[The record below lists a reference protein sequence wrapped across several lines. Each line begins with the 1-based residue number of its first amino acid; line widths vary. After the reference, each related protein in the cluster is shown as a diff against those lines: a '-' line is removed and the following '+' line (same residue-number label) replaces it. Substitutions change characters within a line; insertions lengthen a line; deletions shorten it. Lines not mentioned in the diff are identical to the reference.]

1 MCGIA
6 GIVRTDGRPVEGTVL
21 ARMAARLVHRGP
33 DQEGMWLSCEK
44 GAVPFSG
51 RSEKGTVPF
60 SPGGGATEMGT
71 VPFSQQREKGT
82 APISCGLAVRRLAV
96 IDPAGSRQPVA
107 NEDGTVR
114 LAYNG
119 EVYNFRDLREGLA
132 ARGHTLR
139 SAGDSEVL
147 VHLYEDH
154 GPEMLSHLVGMF
166 AFAIWDA
173 ARQRLLLARDRLGQK
188 PLYWSRT
195 PAGLAFASEPAALLE
210 CPDVPRTADRR
221 AIGAFLRFGYVPAPA
236 TGFAGIQKLP
246 PAHYLV
252 FDAAPGRVQG
262 PTRYWDIPRSPAE
275 ENTSAEEWRERLL
288 ATLSAA
294 VKSQLVADVPLGV
307 LLSGGLDSSAITA
320 LAATEAGEPL
330 RTFAVRFA
338 EAGWDESAHAREVAQ
353 RFGAE
358 HTEVRVEPRCLEALP
373 ELVERHGEP
382 FADSSSIAMYY
393 LAREARR
400 GITVALSGDGG
411 DESFG
416 GYPRHGAMMMS
427 ERMGPGLRRML
438 ARIGRRMQPH
448 PGRKSRWNAARRF
461 LAALDL
467 EPLPRYL
474 AWRSLFGPFAPWLE
488 GRAVALGDRA
498 AGKTARRA
506 NAIDN
511 SGGLLSPDFAAA
523 ALADDPLALWLAAI
537 AGLDSRP
544 WVDRAM
550 AIDLA
555 DYLPNDC
562 LAKVDIASMRHSLEV
577 RSPFLDHRVVELAR
591 RMPVGLKWRPR
602 VGRQPQGKAILRDLF
617 GEKGAVPFSDS
628 GKGGCPLFSAS
639 AGEAG
644 NGDSPLFATARKG
657 SSPHFR
663 LPHSVLARGK
673 MGFGVP
679 VSEWLAG
686 EHAEWM
692 RGILLDPASMRR
704 NLFARQPLEDM
715 IRAHTDRRADH
726 GERLWALVCLEL
738 WFRAFNV

>member
-6 GIVRTDGRPVEGTVL
+6 GIVRSDGRPVENAVL
-21 ARMAARLVHRGP
+21 ARMAARLIHRGP
-33 DQEGMWLSCEK
+33 DQEGLWLS
-44 GAVPFSG
+44 G
-51 RSEKGTVPF
+51 EKGTD
-60 SPGGGATEMGT
+60 
-71 VPFSQQREKGT
+71 
-82 APISCGLAVRRLAV
+82 PISCGLAVRRLAV
-96 IDPAGSRQPVA
+96 IDPAGSRQPLS
-107 NEDGTVR
+107 NEGGTAR

-154 GPEMLSHLVGMF
+154 GPEMLAHLVGMF
-166 AFAIWDA
+166 AFAVWDA

-195 PAGLAFASEPAALLE
+195 QSGLAFASEPAALLE
-210 CPDVPRTADRR
+210 CPDVPREADRR
-221 AIGAFLRFGYVPAPA
+221 AIGQFLRFGYVPAPA

-252 FDAAPGRVQG
+252 FDAASGRVEG
-262 PTRYWDIPRSPAE
+262 PTRYWDIPRGPADTG
-275 ENTSAEEWRERLL
+275 TSAAEWRERLL
-288 ATLSAA
+288 ATLSGA

-320 LAATEAGEPL
+320 LAAESGAGPL
-330 RTFAVRFA
+330 RTFTVRFA
-338 EAGWDESAHAREVAQ
+338 EAGWDESAYAREVAH
-353 RFGAE
+353 RFGAR
-358 HTEVRVEPRCLEALP
+358 HTEVRIEPRCLEALP

-382 FADSSSIAMYY
+382 FADSSAIAMYY

-427 ERMGPGLRRML
+427 ERMGPGLRRLL

-474 AWRSLFGPFAPWLE
+474 AWRSLFWPFAPWLE
-488 GRAVALGDRA
+488 GRAVGSLAH
-498 AGKTARRA
+498 RA
-506 NAIDN
+506 NATD
-511 SGGLLSPDFAAA
+511 SGGGLLAPDFAAD
-523 ALADDPLALWLAAI
+523 ALADDPLAPWLAAV

-602 VGRQPQGKAILRDLF
+602 VGRPPQGKAILR
-617 GEKGAVPFSDS
+617 
-628 GKGGCPLFSAS
+628 
-639 AGEAG
+639 EAMR
-644 NGDSPLFATARKG
+644 DILPG
-657 SSPHFR
+657 SI
-663 LPHSVLARGK
+663 LTRGK

-692 RGILLDPASMRR
+692 RGILLDPASLGRG
-704 NLFARQPLEDM
+704 LFARQPLEDM

>member
-6 GIVRTDGRPVEGTVL
+6 GIVRTDGRPVDPAVL
-21 ARMAARLVHRGP
+21 ARMAARLTHRGP
-33 DQEGMWLSCEK
+33 DQEGLWLSGEK

-60 SPGGGATEMGT
+60 SPGGRATEMGT

-96 IDPAGSRQPVA
+96 IDPAGSRQPLS
-107 NEDGTVR
+107 NESGTVW

-119 EVYNFRDLREGLA
+119 EVYNFRDLREGLSS
-132 ARGHTLR
+132 RGHTLR

-154 GPEMLSHLVGMF
+154 GPKMLAPLVGMF

-173 ARQRLLLARDRLGQK
+173 GRQRLLLARDRLGQK

-195 PAGLAFASEPAALLE
+195 PAGLAFASEPASLLE
-210 CPDVPRTADRR
+210 CPDVPREVDRR
-221 AIGAFLRFGYVPAPA
+221 ALGAFLRFGYVPAPA

-246 PAHYLV
+246 PAHYLI
-252 FDAAPGRVQG
+252 FDAAAAAVHG
-262 PTRYWDIPRSPAE
+262 PTRYWDIPRGPAD

-288 ATLSAA
+288 TTLSEA

-320 LAATEAGEPL
+320 LAAAGATTPL
-330 RTFAVRFA
+330 RTFTVRFA
-338 EAGWDESAHAREVAQ
+338 EAGWDESAYAREVAH

-382 FADSSSIAMYY
+382 FADSSAVAMYY

-400 GITVALSGDGG
+400 QITVALSGDGG

-427 ERMGPGLRRML
+427 ERMGPALRRLL
-438 ARIGRRMQPH
+438 ARIGRRMHPH

-461 LAALDL
+461 FSALDL

-474 AWRSLFGPFAPWLE
+474 AWRSLFLLAP
-488 GRAVALGDRA
+488 GA
-498 AGKTARRA
+498 APLLAPHG
-506 NAIDN
+506 N
-511 SGGLLSPDFAAA
+511 GGLLTPDFAVD
-523 ALADDPLALWLAAI
+523 ALADDPLAPWLAAI

-550 AIDLA
+550 AIDLQ

-591 RMPVGLKWRPR
+591 RMPAKLKWRSR
-602 VGRQPQGKAILRDLF
+602 VGRQPQGKVILR
-617 GEKGAVPFSDS
+617 E
-628 GKGGCPLFSAS
+628 LFSAQRQGEVADCGLRIADCGLNGARLGLFFFNSQS
-639 AGEAG
+639 AIR
-644 NGDSPLFATARKG
+644 NPQFPLPPAI
-657 SSPHFR
+657 
-663 LPHSVLARGK
+663 LQRGK

-692 RGILLDPASMRR
+692 RGILLDPASRR
-704 NLFARQPLEDM
+704 RGLFARQPLEDM

-738 WFRAFNV
+738 WFTTFNM

>member
-6 GIVRTDGRPVEGTVL
+6 GIVRTDGRPVDPAVL
-21 ARMAARLVHRGP
+21 ARMAARLAHRGP
-33 DQEGMWLSCEK
+33 DQEGMWLSGEK

-71 VPFSQQREKGT
+71 

-96 IDPAGSRQPVA
+96 IDPGGSRQPLS
-107 NEDGTVR
+107 NESGTVW

-119 EVYNFRDLREGLA
+119 EVYNFRDLREGLSS
-132 ARGHTLR
+132 RGHTLR

-154 GPEMLSHLVGMF
+154 GPKMLAPLVGMF

-173 ARQRLLLARDRLGQK
+173 GQRRLLLARDRLGQK

-195 PAGLAFASEPAALLE
+195 PAGLAWASEPASLLE
-210 CPDVPRTADRR
+210 CPDVPREVDRR
-221 AIGAFLRFGYVPAPA
+221 ALGAFLRFGYVPAPA
-236 TGFAGIQKLP
+236 TGFAGIHKLP
-246 PAHYLV
+246 PAHYLI
-252 FDAAPGRVQG
+252 FDAATAAVQG
-262 PTRYWDIPRSPAE
+262 PTRYWDIPRGPAD
-275 ENTSAEEWRERLL
+275 ENASAEEWRERLL
-288 ATLSAA
+288 ATLSEA

-307 LLSGGLDSSAITA
+307 LLSGGLDSSAIAA
-320 LAATEAGEPL
+320 LAAAGATPTL
-330 RTFAVRFA
+330 RTFTVRFA
-338 EAGWDESAHAREVAQ
+338 EAGWDESVYAREVAH

-382 FADSSSIAMYY
+382 FADSSAVAMYY

-400 GITVALSGDGG
+400 EITVALSGDGG
-411 DESFG
+411 DESLG

-427 ERMGPGLRRML
+427 ERMGPGLRRL
-438 ARIGRRMQPH
+438 LVRIGRRMHPH

-461 LAALDL
+461 FSALDL
-467 EPLPRYL
+467 EPLSRYL
-474 AWRSLFGPFAPWLE
+474 AWRSLFLPAPH
-488 GRAVALGDRA
+488 G
-498 AGKTARRA
+498 
-506 NAIDN
+506 N
-511 SGGLLSPDFAAA
+511 GGLLADDFAAD
-523 ALADDPLALWLAAI
+523 ALADDPLAPWLAAI

-550 AIDLA
+550 AIDLQ

-562 LAKVDIASMRHSLEV
+562 LAKVDIASMRHGLEV

-591 RMPVGLKWRPR
+591 QMPATLKWRLR
-602 VGRQPQGKAILRDLF
+602 VGRPPQGKAILREAMRDLLP
-617 GEKGAVPFSDS
+617 GAI
-628 GKGGCPLFSAS
+628 
-639 AGEAG
+639 
-644 NGDSPLFATARKG
+644 
-657 SSPHFR
+657 
-663 LPHSVLARGK
+663 LARGK

-692 RGILLDPASMRR
+692 RGILLDPASQRR
-704 NLFARQPLEDM
+704 GLFARQPLEDM

-738 WFRAFNV
+738 WFTTFNM

>member
-1 MCGIA
+1 MPPS
-6 GIVRTDGRPVEGTVL
+6 V
-21 ARMAARLVHRGP
+21 
-33 DQEGMWLSCEK
+33 
-44 GAVPFSG
+44 
-51 RSEKGTVPF
+51 
-60 SPGGGATEMGT
+60 
-71 VPFSQQREKGT
+71 
-82 APISCGLAVRRLAV
+82 GLAVRRLAV
-96 IDPAGSRQPVA
+96 IDPAGSRQPLA
-107 NEDGTVR
+107 NEDGAIR

-119 EVYNFRDLREGLA
+119 EVYNYRDLRADLSS
-132 ARGHTLR
+132 RGHTLL

-154 GPEMLSHLVGMF
+154 GPAMLAHLVGMF

-210 CPDVPRTADRR
+210 CPDVPRGVDRR

-252 FDAAPGRVQG
+252 FDAATGRVEG
-262 PTRYWDIPRSPAE
+262 PMRYWDIPRGPAD
-275 ENTSAEEWRERLL
+275 ENTSAEDWRERLR
-288 ATLSAA
+288 ATLSEA
-294 VKSQLVADVPLGV
+294 VRSQLAADVPLGV
-307 LLSGGLDSSAITA
+307 LLSGGLDSSAVTA
-320 LAATEAGEPL
+320 LAAAGASAPL
-330 RTFAVRFA
+330 RTFTVRFA
-338 EAGWDESAHAREVAQ
+338 EAGWDESAYAREVAR
-353 RFGAE
+353 RFATE

-373 ELVERHGEP
+373 ELVLRHGEP
-382 FADSSSIAMYY
+382 FADSSAVAMYY

-427 ERMGPGLRRML
+427 ERMGPALRRML

-461 LAALDL
+461 FAALDL

-488 GRAVALGDRA
+488 GRAVGSLAH
-498 AGKTARRA
+498 RA
-506 NAIDN
+506 NATDN
-511 SGGLLSPDFAAA
+511 GGGLLAPDFAANS
-523 ALADDPLALWLAAI
+523 LADDPLAPWLGAI

-550 AIDLA
+550 AIDLQ

-562 LAKVDIASMRHSLEV
+562 LAKVDIASMRHGLEV

-591 RMPVGLKWRPR
+591 RMPAELKWRAR
-602 VGRQPQGKAILRDLF
+602 LGRPPQGKVILR
-617 GEKGAVPFSDS
+617 E
-628 GKGGCPLFSAS
+628 LFSAQRGEELRIANCGLRIEKEDARMRAGQS
-639 AGEAG
+639 AIRNPQSAIG
-644 NGDSPLFATARKG
+644 
-657 SSPHFR
+657 H
-663 LPHSVLARGK
+663 LPTLPPAILQRGK

-692 RGILLDPASMRR
+692 RGILLDPASQRR
-704 NLFARQPLEDM
+704 GLFARRPLEEM

-738 WFRAFNV
+738 WFRTFGL

>member
-6 GIVRTDGRPVEGTVL
+6 GIVRTDGRPVDPAVL
-21 ARMAARLVHRGP
+21 ARMAARLAHRGP
-33 DQEGMWLSCEK
+33 DQEGMWLSGEK

-51 RSEKGTVPF
+51 RLEKGTVPF
-60 SPGGGATEMGT
+60 SPGGGATEM
-71 VPFSQQREKGT
+71 GT

-96 IDPAGSRQPVA
+96 IDPGGSRQPLS
-107 NEDGTVR
+107 NESGTVW

-119 EVYNFRDLREGLA
+119 EVYNFRDLREGLSS
-132 ARGHTLR
+132 RGHTLR

-154 GPEMLSHLVGMF
+154 GPKMLAPLVGMF

-173 ARQRLLLARDRLGQK
+173 GQRRLLLARDRLGQK

-195 PAGLAFASEPAALLE
+195 PAGLAWASEPASLLE
-210 CPDVPRTADRR
+210 CPDVPREVDRR
-221 AIGAFLRFGYVPAPA
+221 ALGAFLRFGYVPAPA
-236 TGFAGIQKLP
+236 TGFAGIHKLP
-246 PAHYLV
+246 PAHYLI
-252 FDAAPGRVQG
+252 FDAATAAVQG
-262 PTRYWDIPRSPAE
+262 PTRYWDIPRGPAD
-275 ENTSAEEWRERLL
+275 ENASAEEWRERLL
-288 ATLSAA
+288 ATLSEA

-307 LLSGGLDSSAITA
+307 LLSGGLDSSAIAA
-320 LAATEAGEPL
+320 LAAAGATPTL
-330 RTFAVRFA
+330 RTFTVRFA
-338 EAGWDESAHAREVAQ
+338 EAGWDESVYAREVAH

-382 FADSSSIAMYY
+382 FADSSAVAMYY

-400 GITVALSGDGG
+400 EITVALSGDGG
-411 DESFG
+411 DESLG

-427 ERMGPGLRRML
+427 ERMGPGLRRL
-438 ARIGRRMQPH
+438 LVRIGRRMHPH

-461 LAALDL
+461 FSALDL
-467 EPLPRYL
+467 EPLSRYL
-474 AWRSLFGPFAPWLE
+474 AWRSLFLPAPH
-488 GRAVALGDRA
+488 G
-498 AGKTARRA
+498 
-506 NAIDN
+506 N
-511 SGGLLSPDFAAA
+511 GGLLADDFAAD
-523 ALADDPLALWLAAI
+523 ALADDPLAPWLAAI

-550 AIDLA
+550 AIDLQ

-562 LAKVDIASMRHSLEV
+562 LAKVDIASMRHGLEV

-591 RMPVGLKWRPR
+591 QMPATLKWRLR
-602 VGRQPQGKAILRDLF
+602 VGRPPQGKAILREAMRDLLP
-617 GEKGAVPFSDS
+617 GAI
-628 GKGGCPLFSAS
+628 
-639 AGEAG
+639 
-644 NGDSPLFATARKG
+644 
-657 SSPHFR
+657 
-663 LPHSVLARGK
+663 LARGK

-692 RGILLDPASMRR
+692 RGILLDPASQRR
-704 NLFARQPLEDM
+704 GLFARQPLEDM

-738 WFRAFNV
+738 WFTTFNM

>member
-6 GIVRTDGRPVEGTVL
+6 GIVRTDGRPVDPAVL
-21 ARMAARLVHRGP
+21 ARMAARLIHRGP
-33 DQEGMWLSCEK
+33 DQEGIWIE
-44 GAVPFSG
+44 GGPP
-51 RSEKGTVPF
+51 TV
-60 SPGGGATEMGT
+60 GGMPTPPLRGHA
-71 VPFSQQREKGT
+71 SRE
-82 APISCGLAVRRLAV
+82 APPACPANSALGMPPSAGLAVRRLAV
-96 IDPAGSRQPVA
+96 IDPAGSRQPLS
-107 NEDGTVR
+107 NESGTVW

-119 EVYNFRDLREGLA
+119 EVYNFRDLREGLSS
-132 ARGHTLR
+132 RGHTLR

-154 GPEMLSHLVGMF
+154 GPKMLAPLVGMF

-173 ARQRLLLARDRLGQK
+173 GRQRLLLARDRLGQK

-195 PAGLAFASEPAALLE
+195 PACLAFASEPASLLE
-210 CPDVPRTADRR
+210 CPDVPREVDRR
-221 AIGAFLRFGYVPAPA
+221 ALGAFLRFGCVPAPA
-236 TGFAGIQKLP
+236 TGFAGIHKLP
-246 PAHYLV
+246 PAHYLI
-252 FDAAPGRVQG
+252 FDAAAGTVHG
-262 PTRYWDIPRSPAE
+262 PTRYWDIPRGPAD

-288 ATLSAA
+288 ATLSEA

-307 LLSGGLDSSAITA
+307 LLSGGLDSSAIAA
-320 LAATEAGEPL
+320 LAAAGATATL
-330 RTFAVRFA
+330 RTFTVRFA
-338 EAGWDESAHAREVAQ
+338 EAGWDESAYAREVAH

-382 FADSSSIAMYY
+382 FADSSAVAMYY

-400 GITVALSGDGG
+400 QITVALSGDGG

-427 ERMGPGLRRML
+427 ERMGPALRRLL
-438 ARIGRRMQPH
+438 ARIGRRMHPH

-461 LAALDL
+461 FSALDL

-474 AWRSLFGPFAPWLE
+474 AWRSLFLLAP
-488 GRAVALGDRA
+488 GA
-498 AGKTARRA
+498 APLLAPHG
-506 NAIDN
+506 N
-511 SGGLLSPDFAAA
+511 GGLLTPDFAAD
-523 ALADDPLALWLAAI
+523 ALADDPLAPWLAAI

-550 AIDLA
+550 AIDLQ

-591 RMPVGLKWRPR
+591 RMPAKLKWRSR
-602 VGRQPQGKAILRDLF
+602 VGRQPQGKVILR
-617 GEKGAVPFSDS
+617 E
-628 GKGGCPLFSAS
+628 LFSAQRQGEVADCGLRIADCGLNGARLGLFFFNSQS
-639 AGEAG
+639 AIR
-644 NGDSPLFATARKG
+644 NPQFPLPPAI
-657 SSPHFR
+657 
-663 LPHSVLARGK
+663 LQRGK

-692 RGILLDPASMRR
+692 RGILLDPASQRR
-704 NLFARQPLEDM
+704 GLFARQPLEDM

-738 WFRAFNV
+738 WFTTFNM

>member
-6 GIVRTDGRPVEGTVL
+6 GIVRADGRPVDAAVL

-33 DQEGMWLSCEK
+33 DQDGLWIEGGLPAVGGMPTPPLRGHASREAPPACPANP
-44 GAVPFSG
+44 GA
-51 RSEKGTVPF
+51 
-60 SPGGGATEMGT
+60 PGGMPPSA
-71 VPFSQQREKGT
+71 
-82 APISCGLAVRRLAV
+82 GLAVRRLAV
-96 IDPAGSRQPVA
+96 IDPAGSRQPLS

-119 EVYNFRDLREGLA
+119 EVYNFRDLRAGLA

-154 GPEMLSHLVGMF
+154 GPGLLAHLVGMF
-166 AFAIWDA
+166 AFALWDA

-188 PLYWSRT
+188 PLYWCRT
-195 PAGLAFASEPAALLE
+195 PSGLAFASEPAALVE
-210 CPDVPRTADRR
+210 CPDVPREVDRR
-221 AIGAFLRFGYVPAPA
+221 AIGQFLRFGYVPAPA

-252 FDAAPGRVQG
+252 FDAAAGRMEG
-262 PTRYWDIPRSPAE
+262 PTRYWDVPRGPAE
-275 ENTSAEEWRERLL
+275 EGAGAEEWCERLL
-288 ATLSAA
+288 AALAEA
-294 VKSQLVADVPLGV
+294 VKSQLAADVPLGV
-307 LLSGGLDSSAITA
+307 LLSGGLDSSAVTA
-320 LAATEAGEPL
+320 LAAEGAAGPL
-330 RTFAVRFA
+330 RTFTVRFA
-338 EAGWDESAHAREVAQ
+338 EAGWDESAYAREVAR
-353 RFGAE
+353 RFAAE
-358 HTEVRVEPRCLEALP
+358 HAEVRVEPRCLEALP

-400 GITVALSGDGG
+400 RITVALSGDGG

-416 GYPRHGAMMMS
+416 GYPRHAAMIIS

-438 ARIGRRMQPH
+438 ARLGRRMQPH

-461 LAALDL
+461 LSALDL

-474 AWRSLFGPFAPWLE
+474 AWRSLFLLAPH
-488 GRAVALGDRA
+488 G
-498 AGKTARRA
+498 
-506 NAIDN
+506 N
-511 SGGLLSPDFAAA
+511 GGLPLDRLLAPDFAAD
-523 ALADDPLALWLAAI
+523 ALADDPSQAWLAAI
-537 AGLDSRP
+537 AGLEARP
-544 WVDRAM
+544 WGDRAM
-550 AIDLA
+550 AIDLQ

-591 RMPVGLKWRPR
+591 RMPADLKWRPR
-602 VGRQPQGKAILRDLF
+602 FGRTPVGKVILREAMRDILPRAIL
-617 GEKGAVPFSDS
+617 
-628 GKGGCPLFSAS
+628 
-639 AGEAG
+639 
-644 NGDSPLFATARKG
+644 T
-657 SSPHFR
+657 
-663 LPHSVLARGK
+663 RGK

-692 RGILLDPASMRR
+692 RGILLDPAAQRR
-704 NLFARQPLEDM
+704 GLFARQPLEDV

-738 WFRAFNV
+738 WFRTFSL

>member
-6 GIVRTDGRPVEGTVL
+6 GIVHTDGRPVDPAVL

-33 DQEGMWLSCEK
+33 DQEGLWIESGTPSPSC
-44 GAVPFSG
+44 A
-51 RSEKGTVPF
+51 
-60 SPGGGATEMGT
+60 
-71 VPFSQQREKGT
+71 
-82 APISCGLAVRRLAV
+82 GLAVRRLAV
-96 IDPAGSRQPVA
+96 IDLAGSRQPLA

-119 EVYNFRDLREGLA
+119 EVYNFRDLRASLSS
-132 ARGHTLR
+132 RGHTLR
-139 SAGDSEVL
+139 SAGDSEIL

-154 GPEMLSHLVGMF
+154 GPEMLAHLVGMF
-166 AFAIWDA
+166 AFAVWDA

-210 CPDVPRTADRR
+210 CPDVPREVDRR

-252 FDAAPGRVQG
+252 LDAATGRVDG
-262 PTRYWDIPRSPAE
+262 PVRYWDIPRGPVE
-275 ENTSAEEWRERLL
+275 EGVSAEEWRERLR
-288 ATLSAA
+288 ATLSEA
-294 VKSQLVADVPLGV
+294 VRSQLVADVPLGV
-307 LLSGGLDSSAITA
+307 LLSGGLDSSAVTA
-320 LAATEAGEPL
+320 LAAAGASAPL
-330 RTFAVRFA
+330 RTFTVRFA
-338 EAGWDESAHAREVAQ
+338 EAGWDESAYAREVAR

-382 FADSSSIAMYY
+382 FADSSAVAMYY

-400 GITVALSGDGG
+400 QITVALSGDGG

-427 ERMGPGLRRML
+427 ERMGPALRRML

-461 LAALDL
+461 FSALDL

-474 AWRSLFGPFAPWLE
+474 AWRSLLSARDLS
-488 GRAVALGDRA
+488 ALLA
-498 AGKTARRA
+498 
-506 NAIDN
+506 
-511 SGGLLSPDFAAA
+511 PDFAAD
-523 ALADDPLALWLAAI
+523 ALADDPLAPWLAAI

-544 WVDRAM
+544 WGDRAM
-550 AIDLA
+550 AIDLT

-591 RMPVGLKWRPR
+591 RVPVTLKWQARAGRP
-602 VGRQPQGKAILRDLF
+602 PQGKAILREAMRDLLP
-617 GEKGAVPFSDS
+617 GAI
-628 GKGGCPLFSAS
+628 
-639 AGEAG
+639 
-644 NGDSPLFATARKG
+644 
-657 SSPHFR
+657 
-663 LPHSVLARGK
+663 LARGK

-686 EHAEWM
+686 QHAEWM
-692 RGILLDPASMRR
+692 RGVLLDPAAQRR
-704 NLFARQPLEDM
+704 GLFARQPLEDM
-715 IRAHTDRRADH
+715 IRAHTERRADH

>member
-6 GIVRTDGRPVEGTVL
+6 GIVRTDGRPVDAAVP

-33 DQEGMWLSCEK
+33 DQEGLWLSGDE
-44 GAVPFSG
+44 GV
-51 RSEKGTVPF
+51 RSLDDAGLQTP
-60 SPGGGATEMGT
+60 SSHA
-71 VPFSQQREKGT
+71 
-82 APISCGLAVRRLAV
+82 GLAVRRLAV
-96 IDPAGSRQPVA
+96 IDPAGSHQPLA
-107 NEDGTVR
+107 NEDGTVH

-119 EVYNFRDLREGLA
+119 EVYNFRDLRADLA

-154 GPEMLSHLVGMF
+154 GPGMLAHLVGMF
-166 AFAIWDA
+166 AFALWDA
-173 ARQRLLLARDRLGQK
+173 ARQHLLLARDRLGQK
-188 PLYWSRT
+188 PLYWCRT
-195 PAGLAFASEPAALLE
+195 PSGLAFASEPAALLE
-210 CPDVPRTADRR
+210 CPDVPREADRR
-221 AIGAFLRFGYVPAPA
+221 AIGQFLRLGYVPAPA

-252 FDAAPGRVQG
+252 FDAATGRVEG
-262 PTRYWDIPRSPAE
+262 PVRYWDIPRGPADDD
-275 ENTSAEEWRERLL
+275 TSAAEWRERLL
-288 ATLSAA
+288 AALSEA

-307 LLSGGLDSSAITA
+307 LLSGGLDSSAVTA
-320 LAATEAGEPL
+320 LAAAGASAPL
-330 RTFAVRFA
+330 RTFTVRFA
-338 EAGWDESAHAREVAQ
+338 EAGWDESAYAREVAR
-353 RFGAE
+353 RFAAR

-416 GYPRHGAMMMS
+416 GYPRHAAMMMS
-427 ERMGPGLRRML
+427 ERMGPGLRRLL

-461 LAALDL
+461 LAAVDL

-474 AWRSLFGPFAPWLE
+474 AWRSLFLPAPHGNGGPPAGAAPLPAP
-488 GRAVALGDRA
+488 GVSRGSD
-498 AGKTARRA
+498 
-506 NAIDN
+506 
-511 SGGLLSPDFAAA
+511 GLQLLLAPDFAAD
-523 ALADDPLALWLAAI
+523 ALADDPLAPWLAAI

-591 RMPVGLKWRPR
+591 RMPVGLKWRSR
-602 VGRQPQGKAILRDLF
+602 VGRPPVGKDILREAMRDLLP
-617 GEKGAVPFSDS
+617 GAI
-628 GKGGCPLFSAS
+628 
-639 AGEAG
+639 
-644 NGDSPLFATARKG
+644 
-657 SSPHFR
+657 
-663 LPHSVLARGK
+663 LARGK

-686 EHAEWM
+686 EHAGWM
-692 RGILLDPASMRR
+692 RGILLDPAAQRR
-704 NLFARQPLEDM
+704 GLFARQPLEDM

-738 WFRAFNV
+738 WFRAFNVMG